1 LKILSG
7 TCKFSTQQQ
16 HLKASHWILVV
27 ISISYFFFSLV
38 TAHEF
43 LTLPRLSIYP
53 DESTQHSATIHLS
66 SLFTTLWGHK
76 NEVYMFTAGSK
87 AEKMTEQS
95 WRLLPQCLSGLGII
109 LILLLSHKFW
119 IARAISCTRHS
130 RRVPESTNLQ
140 VSTTRWTMENE
151 KFAACGR
158 KFNLFANLPSKKK
171 KVICKQLK

>member
-1 LKILSG
+1 VLSPWKAEVVMIAFEDLIRYS
-7 TCKFSTQQQ
+7 TYKFSTQQQ

-87 AEKMTEQS
+87 AEDDRTELAS
-95 WRLLPQCLSGLGII
+95 PTPM
-109 LILLLSHKFW
+109 LIWTWH
-119 IARAISCTRHS
+119 HS
-130 RRVPESTNLQ
+130 YLV
-140 VSTTRWTMENE
+140 
-151 KFAACGR
+151 A
-158 KFNLFANLPSKKK
+158 
-171 KVICKQLK
+171 